1 VPETTN
7 KPVVKPIDADAI
19 PPDGSVVVEGNEP
32 TTGPDTT
39 SKPVVKAVGE
49 KPTNEGDTG
58 DESSAS
64 SEPLSLSASDDLSS
78 GDESQ
83 EVKSVS
89 GSSTTTETSEDEAK
103 DPSYPE
109 APRLANIISQSQTT
123 VPPAVQG
130 DPPLACSIQDER
142 DKILV
147 VQFGEAIFSP
157 QNRSFRVSPL
167 SISGTSGAHTP
178 LPAYQYNGE
187 AVRRIFC

>member
-1 VPETTN
+1 LF
-7 KPVVKPIDADAI
+7 AA
-19 PPDGSVVVEGNEP
+19 
-32 TTGPDTT
+32 T
-39 SKPVVKAVGE
+39 SE
-49 KPTNEGDTG
+49 KPTNGSDAG

-64 SEPLSLSASDDLSS
+64 SEQLSLSADDDLPA

-89 GSSTTTETSEDEAK
+89 GSSTATKTSGDEAK
-103 DPSYPE
+103 DPSYLKP
-109 APRLANIISQSQTT
+109 PRLANIISQLQTT

-130 DPPLACSIQDER
+130 DPPLARSIHDKR

-167 SISGTSGAHTP
+167 PISGASWAH
-178 LPAYQYNGE
+178 E
-187 AVRRIFC
+187 AL